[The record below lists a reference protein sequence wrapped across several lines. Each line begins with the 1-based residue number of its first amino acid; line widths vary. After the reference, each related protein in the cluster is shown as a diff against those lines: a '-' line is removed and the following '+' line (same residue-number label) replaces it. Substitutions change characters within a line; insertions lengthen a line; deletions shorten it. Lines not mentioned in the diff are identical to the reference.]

1 MSPDPCVT
9 CIDRDDE
16 DNYLLVA
23 CDGIYDFLPN
33 QDIVDYVNERFPSE
47 EHERDIVSNLIDL
60 ALYKVSL
67 SVQLTM
73 LSWKFTEPVF
83 FERFLIEYKFEFSL
97 TSK

>member
-33 QDIVDYVNERFPSE
+33 QDIVDYINERFTSE

-60 ALYKVSL
+60 ALYKVSF
-67 SVQLTM
+67 SVRLTK
-73 LSWKFTEPVF
+73 SWLEVNSSSFLTIFNGTYKYEIFFT
-83 FERFLIEYKFEFSL
+83 S
-97 TSK
+97 